1 MDYRI
6 FPPDGIVETTVAL
19 PASKS
24 IAARA
29 MILDAVAGKNVA
41 PDPTCADTSVLA
53 AALTGGLKGTVDT
66 GASGAAMRFV
76 CALAAATEGA
86 DCILTGTD
94 RMKERPIAFLVDALR
109 LMGADIKYV
118 EKEGFPPLEIHG
130 RKLAGG
136 NIEIDASVSSQFIS
150 AIMMV
155 TPLMASPVTMS
166 LRGTVGSFP
175 YIGMTAAMM
184 RNRGVEAEV
193 EPTMVHVP
201 NTPYSAPA
209 VDDSEADWSAATFWY
224 EIAALTAGW
233 VTITNLKEKSIQGDA
248 AVAGLFEK
256 LGVVTEW
263 SDEGAELSAS
273 PELFNGL
280 NADMS
285 DMPDAVPA
293 LAVTACMVGV
303 PFRFSGV
310 GALRH
315 KESDRL
321 AALVAELRKL
331 GFILDIEQYGT
342 MLVWEGGRV
351 PVTEVPVFDTYSDHR
366 MAMALAPVAVFV
378 PGIVV
383 KDAEV
388 ADKSYPGF
396 WNHLREAGFTLL
408 DPSEPIPAP
417 ADNEQ

>member
-6 FPPDGIVETTVAL
+6 LPPDGIVETTVAL

-29 MILDAVAGKNVA
+29 MIMDAVAGKAVA

-53 AALTGGLKGTVDT
+53 AALATGLKGTVDT

-76 CALAAATEGA
+76 CALAAATEGS

-109 LMGADIKYV
+109 LMGADIKYL
-118 EKEGFPPLEIHG
+118 EKDGFPPLQIHG
-130 RKLAGG
+130 RKLSGG

-155 TPLMASPVTMS
+155 TPLMSAPVAMS

-184 RNRGVEAEV
+184 RNRGVVAEV

-201 NTPYSAPA
+201 NTPYKAPA
-209 VDDSEADWSAATFWY
+209 ADDSEADWSAATFWY

-233 VTITNLKEKSIQGDA
+233 VTISNLKEHSIQGDA

-256 LGVVTEW
+256 LGVLTEW
-263 SDEGAELSAS
+263 TEEGAELSAT
-273 PELFNGL
+273 PELFNGI

-321 AALVAELRKL
+321 AAIVAEMRKL
-331 GFILDIEQYGT
+331 GFMLDIEQYGT
-342 MLVWEGGRV
+342 MLVWEGARI
-351 PVTEVPVFDTYSDHR
+351 PVHEVPVFETYSDHR

-383 KDAEV
+383 KDADV

-396 WNHLREAGFTLL
+396 WEHLREAGFTLL
-408 DPSEPIPAP
+408 DPSEPVPAP
-417 ADNEQ
+417 ADDEQ

>member
-29 MILDAVAGKNVA
+29 MIMDAVAGKTVE

-53 AALTGGLKGTVDT
+53 AALATGLKGTVDT

-86 DCILTGTD
+86 DCILTGSD

-109 LMGADIKYV
+109 LMGADIKYL
-118 EKEGFPPLEIHG
+118 EKDGFPPLQIHG

-150 AIMMV
+150 AIMMA
-155 TPLMASPVTMS
+155 TPLMAAPVNMS

-175 YIGMTAAMM
+175 YIGMTATMM
-184 RNRGVEAEV
+184 RNRGVAAEV

-201 NTPYSAPA
+201 NTPYSAPKT
-209 VDDSEADWSAATFWY
+209 DDSEADWSAATFWY

-233 VTITNLKEKSIQGDA
+233 VTISNLKEKSIQGDA

-256 LGVVTEW
+256 LGVLTEW
-263 SDEGAELSAS
+263 TDEGAELSAT
-273 PELFNGL
+273 PELFNGI

-303 PFRFSGV
+303 PFRFAGV

-331 GFILDIEQYGT
+331 GFMLDIEQYGT
-342 MLVWEGGRV
+342 MLVWEGARM
-351 PVTEVPVFDTYSDHR
+351 PVKDVPVFETYSDHR

-383 KDAEV
+383 KDADV

-396 WNHLREAGFTLL
+396 WDHLREAGFTLL
-408 DPSEPIPAP
+408 DPSDPIPAP
-417 ADNEQ
+417 ADDEQ

>member
-29 MILDAVAGKNVA
+29 MIMDAVAGKTVA
-41 PDPTCADTSVLA
+41 PDLSCADTSVLA
-53 AALTGGLKGTVDT
+53 AALATGLKGTVDT

-76 CALAAATEGA
+76 CALAAATEGT
-86 DCILTGTD
+86 DCILTGSD

-109 LMGADIKYV
+109 LMGADIKYM
-118 EKEGFPPLEIHG
+118 EKDGFPPLEIHG

-155 TPLMASPVTMS
+155 TPLMEAPVSMS
-166 LRGTVGSFP
+166 LCGTVGSFP

-184 RNRGVEAEV
+184 RNRGVAAEV

-209 VDDSEADWSAATFWY
+209 ADDSEADWSAATFWY

-233 VTITNLKEKSIQGDA
+233 VTISNLKEKSIQGDA

-256 LGVVTEW
+256 LGVLTEW
-263 SDEGAELSAS
+263 TDEGAELSAT
-273 PELFNGL
+273 PELFNGI

-293 LAVTACMVGV
+293 LAVTACMVGI
-303 PFRFSGV
+303 PFRFAGV

-321 AALVAELRKL
+321 AALVAEMRKL
-331 GFILDIEQYGT
+331 GFMLDIEQYGT
-342 MLVWEGGRV
+342 MLVWEGGRM
-351 PVTEVPVFDTYSDHR
+351 PVKYVPVFDTYSDHR

-396 WNHLREAGFTLL
+396 WDHLREAGFMLL
-408 DPSEPIPAP
+408 DPSEPVPSA
-417 ADNEQ
+417 NEQ